1 MMRPVLLAALL
12 AAAAIRPAAAQ
23 VPTCQLGAYV
33 QSLGAFDVSD
43 GSFAA
48 RAWIWSRC
56 PERVGVLSHLDF
68 VNAEEVELR
77 FADSLRAE
85 RGGGD
90 TLHYAY
96 VQARGRFRHRWDVQN
111 YPFDRHTLRL
121 DLEHTLL
128 DTASV
133 RLVADRVASGLSPE
147 MRLDG
152 WRVAEARFVERP
164 VTYPTTF
171 GDPTVPNGSEATFD
185 RVSVEVDLVR
195 SGWLSFLKLTV
206 GLYIAVGVAL
216 VTFWLR
222 GSDGGA
228 AGARMSLLVGA
239 LFAAFVNLTGA
250 TNVVGRTEQLTLID
264 LLHFSGMAVILAA
277 VVLAT
282 LDASLAPE
290 TARARDRRQFLVLGV
305 AFVLLHAV
313 LIGHAWATG

>member
-1 MMRPVLLAALL
+1 MSRLVVLAALL
-12 AAAAIRPAAAQ
+12 AAALPSSAQAPA
-23 VPTCQLGAYV
+23 CQLGAYV

-43 GSFAA
+43 GSFAG

-85 RGGGD
+85 RAGGD
-90 TLHYAY
+90 TLYYAY

-111 YPFDRHTLRL
+111 YPFDRHTLRI

-128 DTASV
+128 DTTDV

-152 WRVAEARFVERP
+152 WTVAGARFVERP

-171 GDPTVPNGSEATFD
+171 GDPTVPDGSEATFD

-206 GLYIAVGVAL
+206 GLYIAVAVAM

-222 GSDGGA
+222 SGSGEV
-228 AGARMSLLVGA
+228 AGERIGLLVGA
-239 LFAAFVNLTGA
+239 LFAAFVNLSA
-250 TNVVGRTEQLTLID
+250 AEAVVGRTEQLTLID
-264 LLHFSGMAVILAA
+264 LLHFSGMAFILVA
-277 VVLAT
+277 VVLAI
-282 LDASLAPE
+282 LDPRRDPA
-290 TARARDRRQFLVLGV
+290 TAHARDRRHFAVSAGL
-305 AFVLLHAV
+305 FVLVHAL
-313 LIGHAWATG
+313 LIGRAWAAG